1 MLDYENYPIIAA
13 VRSKE
18 DFECA
23 LNSEVKYVFL
33 LSSNI
38 KDIEE
43 LAERAHEREKLLFIH
58 MDFADGLSKDASGVA
73 YLSTKKVDGVI
84 STRSNII
91 SAAKECGFFT
101 VQRFFMIDSRS
112 VDTALDSLRQT
123 KADMVE
129 IMPAIAYK
137 AIERIREKVSVP
149 IIAGGLIEYKEEIY
163 SALNAGASMISTGK
177 QELWNE

>member
-1 MLDYENYPIIAA
+1 MLDFENYPIIAA
-13 VRSKE
+13 VRTKE
-18 DFECA
+18 DFDLA
-23 LNSEVKYVFL
+23 LDSEVKYVFL

-38 KDIEE
+38 KDIEIF
-43 LAERAHEREKLLFIH
+43 AEKAHEREKLLFIH

-73 YLSTKKVDGVI
+73 YLSTKNVDGVI

-112 VDTALDSLRQT
+112 VDTALDTLRQT
-123 KADMVE
+123 KADMIE
-129 IMPAIAYK
+129 IMPALAYK
-137 AIERIREKVSVP
+137 SIKRIREKSNIP
-149 IIAGGLIEYKEEIY
+149 IIAGGLIEYKEEIF
-163 SALNAGASMISTGK
+163 SALGAGASMVSTGK